1 MNCCPNTRRGVS
13 QSIIIATLPIIA
25 LLAACTSPE
34 QEAAWRASA
43 QRPVTCAGADNCA
56 VQWSKAMDWV
66 QDKSQYRL
74 QIQTAGPTDES
85 ASSAFTITKR
95 ALGGGAYQIVF
106 RSGCDNIIGCV
117 PTGLALQASFNNYV
131 LGQ

>member
-1 MNCCPNTRRGVS
+1 
-13 QSIIIATLPIIA
+13 
-25 LLAACTSPE
+25 
-34 QEAAWRASA
+34 
-43 QRPVTCAGADNCA
+43 
-56 VQWSKAMDWV
+56 MDWV
-66 QDKSQYRL
+66 QDNSQYRL
-74 QIQTAGPTDES
+74 QIQTDSLIQTAGPTDES